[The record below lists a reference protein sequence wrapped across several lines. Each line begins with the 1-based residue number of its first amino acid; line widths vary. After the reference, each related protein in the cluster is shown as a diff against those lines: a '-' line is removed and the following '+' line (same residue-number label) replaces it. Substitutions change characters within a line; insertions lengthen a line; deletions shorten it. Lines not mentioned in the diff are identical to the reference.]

1 MEDPVRRCTCSS
13 PPPIIEIEIE
23 IGETCRN
30 SDDRATRSSSM
41 RTRMR
46 NACESHGCFYIQ
58 KSIAIEASEEEDVE
72 EEEGG
77 DWFAIHDWTHWEDM
91 FEQAS
96 SLELKSQ
103 SIYRGRD
110 AESGSSSAAEAEP
123 KQSLEWQRKW
133 GNDEVKSDV
142 DKFMCQ
148 WTNFMHEAAKDVR
161 DCLGLSA
168 DLMAHDEEQQTS
180 IDLLRMFRYDA
191 VSQDRTLSLG
201 SSAHTDWGALTIV
214 YQDLVGGLQ
223 RYCPVHETWIDVHPV
238 PNRVGYVTMFVHV
251 GDFLSIS
258 SGGRWLSPR
267 HRVVSPI
274 HKTRFSNVYFVYPKP
289 GISFEFAKSEFL
301 SLLGSQTNLL
311 TSEKSYSFYSLLQ
324 NQAKVSNEG
333 LSSSTRLFESFRS
346 KGFETLIEEKW
357 MQVQR

>member
-1 MEDPVRRCTCSS
+1 
-13 PPPIIEIEIE
+13 
-23 IGETCRN
+23 
-30 SDDRATRSSSM
+30 M
-41 RTRMR
+41 RH
-46 NACESHGCFYIQ
+46 ACESHGCFYIQ
-58 KSIAIEASEEEDVE
+58 KPIIGEASSGFLQKED
-72 EEEGG
+72 
-77 DWFAIHDWTHWEDM
+77 DWFAIHDWNRWEGM
-91 FEQAS
+91 FERASS

-110 AESGSSSAAEAEP
+110 AESGSSSAAETEP
-123 KQSLEWQRKW
+123 KQSLEWQRRW
-133 GNDEVKSDV
+133 GKDEVKSDV
-142 DKFMCQ
+142 DKVLCQ

-161 DCLGLSA
+161 ECLGLSS
-168 DLMAHDEEQQTS
+168 DLMAHDEEEQNS
-180 IDLLRMFRYDA
+180 IDLLRMFRYDG
-191 VSQDRTLSLG
+191 VSGDCSSSLG

-223 RYCPVHETWIDVHPV
+223 RYCPVHETWIDVLPV

-274 HKTRFSNVYFVYPKP
+274 QKTRFSNVYFVYPKP
-289 GISFEFAKSEFL
+289 GISFEFAETEFS
-301 SLLGSQTNLL
+301 SLFGRQTNLL

-324 NQAKVSNEG
+324 NQAKVSSEG
-333 LSSSTRLFESFRS
+333 LSSSTNLFETFRS